1 MFFNKPKWL
10 LYFFLVFIGSGM
22 VANYNGFCFSQ
33 GRFLGEDEIY
43 DNAIQKI
50 INEYSPDVTG
60 GWETIDGKTQV
71 ILSVN
76 RYNKKY
82 ESVDQFKKENPSCCR
97 IVPFEEWESMYGVPW
112 YRRVNGGFC
121 HVVEISFVHGEYD
134 LAGEKILMEM
144 RAHRLPITNCGYPRN
159 DD

>member
-1 MFFNKPKWL
+1 MKIIIWIFSL
-10 LYFFLVFIGSGM
+10 LLVFVVIFSTL
-22 VANYNGFCFSQ
+22 NYNGFCFSQ
-33 GRFLGEDEIY
+33 GRFLDQEEIY
-43 DNAIQKI
+43 DNAIQKL
-50 INEYSPDVTG
+50 INIYSPDVTG
-60 GWETIDGKTQV
+60 GWKTIDGKMQV

-134 LAGEKILMEM
+134 LAGEKILMGM
-144 RAHRLPITNCGYPRN
+144 RAHRLPITNCGIPR
-159 DD
+159 DDN